1 MQRSM
6 RSRTAGCLFL
16 PLMFALACGDDS
28 STPAAPDAGLQQPG
42 VDAGIAV
49 DGGVDGGF
57 DAMPPVCGELV
68 TEVSGDISSVVVDD
82 ARIYWREVNAD
93 KGITYIKRVGKSGGD
108 VEDVAFTIGFIDEF
122 VVDGEQVFYSDYDG
136 VWAIPAAGGDR
147 LPLSDV
153 EGFRGQIAVDASR
166 VYWVNPLGPQ
176 GGRDVLARPKDGSAE
191 AVEIS
196 IDFDKEGAIE
206 DLAVDD
212 AGLYF
217 FDGVNAAAMRA
228 PREGG
233 LAEQLGTSGRSTIEE
248 LVVIGDHV
256 YWRTQGSGIQGGPIY
271 RAPRDEVSTE
281 EAQLVADLSDFEGIK
296 VHAGYLYAVDRRLGL
311 KRFSL
316 DSGDPSGELVEDAI
330 TIGSFAVDDDGI
342 FFRSDDGQSSSI
354 RVAPLT
360 GCP

>member
-1 MQRSM
+1 M

-16 PLMFALACGDDS
+16 SLTFALACGDDS
-28 STPAAPDAGLQQPG
+28 STPAAPDAGVGQPG
-42 VDAGIAV
+42 VDSGIAV
-49 DGGVDGGF
+49 DAGVGV

-82 ARIYWREVNAD
+82 TRIYWREVNAD
-93 KGITYIKRVGKSGGD
+93 EGITYITRVDKSGGD
-108 VEDVAFTIGFIDEF
+108 VEDVAFAVGFIADF
-122 VVDGEQVFYSDYDG
+122 VVDGALVFYSDYDG
-136 VWAIPAAGGDR
+136 VWAVPAAGGDR
-147 LPLSDV
+147 LQLSDV
-153 EGFRGQIAVDASR
+153 AGYHGQIAVDASR

-176 GGRDVLARPKDGSAE
+176 ASRDVLARPRDGSTE

-196 IDFDKEGAIE
+196 IDFDKAGRIE

-217 FDGVNAAAMRA
+217 FDGVNPAAMRA

-233 LAEQLGTSGRSTIEE
+233 LAEPLGTSGRQTIEE

-256 YWRTQGSGIQGGPIY
+256 YWRTQGNGIQGGPIY
-271 RAPRDEVSTE
+271 RAPRDQVSTG
-281 EAQLVADLSDFEGIK
+281 EAQLVAELSDVDGIE

-316 DSGDPSGELVEDAI
+316 DGGDPSGELFAEEI
-330 TIGSFAVDDDGI
+330 ISGSFAVDDDGI
-342 FFRSDDGQSSSI
+342 FFQGTDSQSRSI